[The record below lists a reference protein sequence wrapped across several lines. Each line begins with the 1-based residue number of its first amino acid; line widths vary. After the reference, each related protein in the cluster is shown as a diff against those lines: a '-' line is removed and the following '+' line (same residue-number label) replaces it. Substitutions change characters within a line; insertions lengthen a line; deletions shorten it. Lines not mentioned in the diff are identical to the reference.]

1 LVDFAGGLLDIESEQ
16 AFFDAEQRLP
26 GHLREEKRGNTN
38 TDSEERAFRNAD
50 IAIYSQLIERTH

>member
-1 LVDFAGGLLDIESEQ
+1 MQLDKTLVDLAGGLSDIESEQ

-26 GHLREEKRGNTN
+26 EHLREEERGNTD

-50 IAIYSQLIERTH
+50 IAIYS

>member
-1 LVDFAGGLLDIESEQ
+1 LVDLIRRLSDTESKQ
-16 AFFDAEQRLP
+16 AFFDAEQRLLE
-26 GHLREEKRGNTN
+26 HLKEEERGNTD